1 LPEIEQKFQQQIKDC
16 RELITHNRLSEAEQ
30 LLESLTE
37 WTTAQ
42 EGKDPRP
49 AIDCENEIARI
60 AIHRGDATKAIA
72 VTQEI
77 LARIESEKLD
87 YAYGKGVALATLGAS
102 YSQRGDSDQATT
114 YYNTALSIWKDLGD
128 RDHIAR
134 CLNNLATI
142 DSTQGRSLEALKRYE
157 EALEI
162 WTKTGNPIGTAA
174 CFNNIAIL
182 KQDAGDLSGALQGY
196 RKALEEARK
205 AGDDYMQATALDNLG
220 WVYAAL
226 DAPEQALECL
236 QDAETR
242 FQAENDP
249 GLHIDIAYGKAS
261 VLADI
266 KRHEEAK
273 HALMI
278 GQTTAQHLDS
288 RPLQVAGRFYEGYL
302 NLRQHNLKPARIV
315 LETVLEQAKELRLV
329 EYILQA
335 LVHLIE
341 IDLLEYRATF
351 DEIHLDNMK
360 ERISEAYQ
368 QATHHQRVIVLVE
381 IATLEALLCAANMEL
396 DKAIKGME
404 FVVKLT
410 EDRYLPQHAK
420 KAEEHLL
427 RLRSL
432 KKKAQKHLKK
442 RIERE
447 EVDEMLEAVRDV
459 EKHFRAHGT

>member
-1 LPEIEQKFQQQIKDC
+1 MPEIELEFKQRIRDC

-30 LLESLTE
+30 LLASLTE

-42 EGKDPRP
+42 EGKDPRL

-60 AIHRGDATKAIA
+60 AIHRGNTTKALL

-77 LARIESEKLD
+77 LARIKSENLN
-87 YAYGKGVALATLGAS
+87 YAYGKGVALATIGAS
-102 YSQRGDSDQATT
+102 YSQRGDTDQATA
-114 YYNTALSIWKDLGD
+114 YYNKALSIWKDLGD

-142 DSTQGRSLEALKRYE
+142 DSTLGKSLEALERYE

-162 WTKTGNPIGTAA
+162 WIKTGNPIGTAA

-182 KQDAGDLSGALQGY
+182 KQDAGDLAGALQGY

-205 AGDDYMQATALDNLG
+205 VGDSYMQATALDNLG
-220 WVYAAL
+220 WVLAAL

-236 QDAETR
+236 QDAETL
-242 FQAENDP
+242 FQADNDP

-266 KRHEEAK
+266 KKHEKAK
-273 HALMI
+273 QALLI
-278 GQTTAQHLDS
+278 GLAAAERLDS
-288 RPLQVAGRFYEGYL
+288 RPLQVAGLFFEGYL
-302 NLRQHNLKPARIV
+302 NLRQHNLKPARIT
-315 LETVLEQAKELRLV
+315 LEAALEQAKELSLV

-360 ERISEAYQ
+360 QRISEAYQ

-396 DKAIKGME
+396 DKAIKGIE
-404 FVVKLT
+404 FVIKLT
-410 EDRYLPQHAK
+410 EDHYLPQHAK
-420 KAEEHLL
+420 IAERHLL
-427 RLRSL
+427 RLHSM
-432 KKKAQKHLKK
+432 KKKAQQHLKE